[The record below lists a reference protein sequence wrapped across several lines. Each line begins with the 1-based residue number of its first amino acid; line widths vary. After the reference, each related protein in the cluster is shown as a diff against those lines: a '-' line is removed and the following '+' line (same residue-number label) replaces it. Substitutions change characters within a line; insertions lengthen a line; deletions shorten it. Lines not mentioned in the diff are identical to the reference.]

1 MRSNDLVP
9 YLGNGGGSGNS
20 KRQGVIVSW
29 DPDNGDNVVNVGG
42 ALLENLPFY
51 NSTEASLLSPGD
63 VVVVETFGGSFAI
76 LGRIFYPGT
85 PEAVSAFQAITSRV
99 QGATDDT
106 DGTRNS
112 LTFGDLTGTSVGP
125 SVTVRIGTSGKAWVC
140 WSAEIG
146 QTVNGVGSL
155 QWMQKN
161 TPHVGVEISGANTVP
176 AVDGVALNLNLEHPA
191 PAAPGEALSSTWIQC
206 AMTYVF
212 VNLNPGLT
220 TFTMKYRHDG
230 LEPVGT
236 NTSVFRS
243 RSLIVF
249 PL

>member
-1 MRSNDLVP
+1 MRSNDLIP
-9 YLGNGGGSGNS
+9 YLGAKESSNPW
-20 KRQGVIVSW
+20 RQGVVVAW
-29 DPDNGDNVVNVGG
+29 NPDTGDNAIQVGG
-42 ALLENLPFY
+42 TILEDLPFL
-51 NSTEASLLSPGD
+51 NSTEASLLAPGD
-63 VVVVETFGGSFAI
+63 VVVLRKWGASFAI
-76 LGRIFYPGT
+76 EGRIFYPNT

-99 QGATDDT
+99 QGATDNT

-112 LTFGDLTGTSVGP
+112 TTFGDLTGTSVGP
-125 SVTVRIGTSGKAWVC
+125 SVTVRIGTSGRAWVS
-140 WSAEIG
+140 WSTEIG

-161 TPHVGVEISGANTVP
+161 TPHVGVEISGASTVP

-191 PAAPGEALSSTWIQC
+191 PAAPGEALSITWIQC

-212 VNLNPGLT
+212 ESLNPGLT